1 MRPMSSLDQTIIEKI
16 DELIQFGEE
25 VKRSEY
31 VGLVDGR
38 TVVGDLY
45 VDSELAYQWATS
57 CLSLLDRTFGDA
69 SVHYRNFE
77 AQLPKISRRGSISR
91 GLGVLKAAKHD
102 YGQGFLF
109 DTRVLIEAEVFGWDE
124 KKVRKILAY
133 YEGQTEEVAVAEE
146 EAALVES
153 EQEVDR

>member
-1 MRPMSSLDQTIIEKI
+1 M
-16 DELIQFGEE
+16 
-25 VKRSEY
+25 
-31 VGLVDGR
+31 
-38 TVVGDLY
+38 
-45 VDSELAYQWATS
+45 
-57 CLSLLDRTFGDA
+57 
-69 SVHYRNFE
+69 
-77 AQLPKISRRGSISR
+77 
-91 GLGVLKAAKHD
+91 GVLKAAKHD